1 MKIVSF
7 GSLNLDHV
15 YSVPHFVCPG
25 ETLMSDGYKL
35 CFGGKGLN
43 QSVASARAGADV
55 FHAGTAGQGGEMLPV
70 FLREN
75 KVDTSLMK
83 EVPVPQGHAIIQ
95 VSPEGEN
102 CIMLYQGSNFAVD
115 REYVDAVFSEIK
127 GPGYVMLQN
136 EISELAYI
144 IDRAVSA
151 GFEVV
156 LNASPYNS
164 TIDELDLGKISW
176 LFINEIEGAAI
187 SGKSGEEDIISALQS
202 KFENM
207 GIVLTLGSKGC
218 ICAKGGTRLSR
229 GIFKVP
235 VVDTTGAGDTFTGY
249 FVAALSKGFALE
261 KALKYASAAAAIAV
275 SSPGAAQS
283 IPYME
288 EVEAFLLKNE

>member
-25 ETLMSDGYKL
+25 ETLMSGDYKL

-43 QSVASARAGADV
+43 QSVAAVRAGAEV
-55 FHAGTAGQGGEMLPV
+55 FHAGTAGQGGEVLV
-70 FLREN
+70 DFLKEN
-75 KVDTSLMK
+75 NVDTSLMK
-83 EVPVPQGHAIIQ
+83 SVSVSQGHAIIQ

-115 REYVDAVFSEIK
+115 KEYVDAVFSEVK
-127 GPGYVMLQN
+127 GPGYVILQN

-144 IDRAVSA
+144 IDKAVSS

-187 SGKSGEEDIISALQS
+187 TGKHSEEDIINDLHS
-202 KFENM
+202 KYNQL
-207 GIVLTLGSKGC
+207 GIVLTLGSKGSVC
-218 ICAKGGTRLSR
+218 VKGHNRVSR

-249 FVAALSKGFALE
+249 FVAALAKKFTLE
-261 KALKYASAAAAIAV
+261 DVVKYASAAAAIAV
-275 SSPGAAQS
+275 SAPGAAQS
-283 IPYME
+283 IPCWE
-288 EVEAFLLKNE
+288 DVEKFLQSK